1 MTVFYDTQLNHF
13 SQVCEFAGTVERQDV
28 IDAIS
33 AVNLYTA
40 NEQENQNATHGNNA
54 SEPDFASVNL
64 VATCTEDNTSDIKSG
79 ALPVIIEAAP
89 PAVKELAVKDEAAA
103 ADLKD
108 NTSGGPKRRLSR
120 QFSRDSQRSGNT
132 CRNLLFFNCL

>member
-1 MTVFYDTQLNHF
+1 M
-13 SQVCEFAGTVERQDV
+13 
-28 IDAIS
+28 
-33 AVNLYTA
+33 YTA
-40 NEQENQNATHGNNA
+40 NEQANQNATHRNNA

-64 VATCTEDNTSDIKSG
+64 VATEDNTGDKKSG
-79 ALPVIIEAAP
+79 ALPVINEVAR
-89 PAVKELAVKDEAAA
+89 PAEEEPAVKDEAAA
-103 ADLKD
+103 SDLKD